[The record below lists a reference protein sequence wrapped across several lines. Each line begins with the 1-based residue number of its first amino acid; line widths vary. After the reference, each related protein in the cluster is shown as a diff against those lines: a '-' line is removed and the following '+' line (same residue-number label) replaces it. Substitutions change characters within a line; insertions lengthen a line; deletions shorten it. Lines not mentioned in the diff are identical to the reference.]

1 MKIITALIIT
11 TTAAL
16 WVTGCGQ
23 NKESDPK
30 ADANTQDKDAIIK
43 ELRTELLQAKG
54 RVNITPSEPEAA
66 EAPVKLETV
75 TDANGLIAKLRDD
88 STTGADVKSQR
99 RVIHY
104 FESLVDGGNDSVTA
118 IASFLEQDLNKP
130 FGRQSLRQQFSIT
143 SDQMEEMRASTRSQW
158 EELGPK
164 MRELGEKLRGQDL
177 SREERTAQFRA
188 LFEPMIEKQ
197 KEMLTPEQ
205 RTKLDEMGE
214 EGQRDFFRNLLGG
227 GRGGGDRGR
236 GGGDRGRGPGGR

>member
-30 ADANTQDKDAIIK
+30 ADADTENKDATIK
-43 ELRTELLQAKG
+43 DLRDQLTQAKA
-54 RVNITPSEPEAA
+54 RANSAPSGPEAA
-66 EAPVKLETV
+66 EAPVKLESV

-88 STTGADVKSQR
+88 STTGSDVKSQR

-130 FGRQSLRQQFSIT
+130 FGRQSMRQQLNIT
-143 SDQMEEMRASTRSQW
+143 TTQMEEMRAYGETQR
-158 EELGPK
+158 EEMGTK
-164 MRELGEKLRGQDL
+164 MREIWSNQEL
-177 SREERTAQFRA
+177 SREERGEQMRA
-188 LFEPMIEKQ
+188 MFTDVTEKY
-197 KEMLTPEQ
+197 KEMMTPEQ
-205 RTKLDEMGE
+205 RAKLEELGGE
-214 EGQRDFFRNLLGG
+214 DGQRDLLRGLMRGG
-227 GRGGGDRGR
+227 DRGGGDRGR
-236 GGGDRGRGPGGR
+236 GGSDRGRGGR

>member
-66 EAPVKLETV
+66 EAPVKLEAV
-75 TDANGLIAKLRDD
+75 TDAKGLIAMLRDD

-104 FESLVDGGNDSVTA
+104 FESLVDGGNESVTA

-130 FGRQSLRQQFSIT
+130 FGRQSMRQQLNIT
-143 SDQMEEMRASTRSQW
+143 TTQMEEMRAYGETQR
-158 EELGPK
+158 EEMGTK
-164 MRELGEKLRGQDL
+164 MREIWGNQEL
-177 SREERTAQFRA
+177 SREERGEKMRA
-188 LFEPMIEKQ
+188 MFTDVTEKY

-205 RTKLDEMGE
+205 RTTLEGMGGNE
-214 EGQRDFFRNLLGG
+214 RDVFRNLLG